1 MAGIGSDFGSAKDRV
16 GPVLRDPRS
25 HVVRPHGT
33 AVVAVQPQVEACCHP
48 RPGEYDVRRIVR
60 FRLAQLSRSS
70 LNSRAV
76 LATLVAVVV
85 AAVAGT
91 TVGYAALSKD
101 VTLTLDGETRQVS
114 AIGDTVADVL
124 AAEGIEVTD
133 KDLVAPAADESVS
146 DGSAIAVQF
155 GRPLELAVDGETYT
169 YWVNSTDVASALG
182 EIGRRFDGAD
192 LSASRS
198 SSIGRSGLTLEVVTP
213 KVVHLKLGAKD
224 LRKRTVTALTVAD
237 VLESMDFEVDR
248 HDKVTPSL
256 RTEINDGD
264 KVVVTDIRI
273 ATRKVQ
279 REVVDAPVVEREDS
293 SMLEGEEEVVQ
304 AGRDGVRAV
313 TYRLRY
319 VDGELVARKVVRA
332 SVRVKPVPT
341 IVAVGTKEEPTSNF
355 ASGGTVWDALAK
367 CESGGNWA
375 INTGNGYY
383 GGLQF
388 SAATWASVGGSGL
401 PHQHS
406 REEQIKRGQILQA
419 RAGWGQWPSCSSK
432 LGLR

>member
-1 MAGIGSDFGSAKDRV
+1 V
-16 GPVLRDPRS
+16 RS
-25 HVVRPHGT
+25 
-33 AVVAVQPQVEACCHP
+33 
-48 RPGEYDVRRIVR
+48 RI
-60 FRLAQLSRSS
+60 AQLSRSKT
-70 LNSRAV
+70 V
-76 LATLVAVVV
+76 LATLVGVIV

-124 AAEGIEVTD
+124 ASEGIEVTD
-133 KDLVAPAADESVS
+133 KDLVAPAVDETIAD
-146 DGSAIAVQF
+146 GTAIAVQF
-155 GRPLELAVDGETYT
+155 GRPLELSVDGESRT

-192 LSASRS
+192 LSASRG
-198 SSIGRSGLTLEVVTP
+198 SSIGRSGLTLEIVTP
-213 KVVHLKLGAKD
+213 TVVRLKLGAKD

-237 VLESMDFEVDR
+237 VLKSMDFEVDK

-256 RTEINDGD
+256 ATEIADGD

-273 ATRKVQ
+273 ATKRVA
-279 REVVDAPVVEREDS
+279 REVVDAPVIQREDD
-293 SMLEGEEEVVQ
+293 SMFEGEEEVVQ
-304 AGRDGVRAV
+304 PGRDGVRNV
-313 TYRLRY
+313 TYRLRF
-319 VDGELVARKVVRA
+319 VNGELVARKVVEADLRRKA
-332 SVRVKPVPT
+332 VPR
-341 IVAVGTKEEPTSNF
+341 IVAVGTKEEPEEPTSNF
-355 ASGGTVWDALAK
+355 ATGSTVWDSLAQ

-388 SAATWASVGGSGL
+388 SAATWRSVGGTGL

-419 RAGWGQWPSCSSK
+419 RAGWGQWPHCSAR